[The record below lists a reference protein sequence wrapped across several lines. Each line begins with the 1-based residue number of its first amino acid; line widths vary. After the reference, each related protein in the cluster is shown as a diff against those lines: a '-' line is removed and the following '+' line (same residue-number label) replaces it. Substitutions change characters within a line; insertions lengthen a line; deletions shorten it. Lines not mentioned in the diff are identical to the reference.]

1 MKKIVLSILICF
13 VAVGMIA
20 AKPQRTKK
28 QRQKMVKI
36 ETTLGTIKVKLYD
49 ETPLHRDNFLK
60 LVKEE
65 FYEGTL
71 FHRVIRDFMIQAGDP
86 ESKTADSLTHLGAGG
101 VGYTVPA
108 EIVFPQLYHKRGVL
122 AAARQGDMVNPER
135 KSSSCQFY
143 IVQGKTFTDEELDI
157 MEMRL
162 IRQLRMAEPFKYT
175 EEQRIA
181 YKTFGGTP
189 HLDGQYTVFGEVVEG
204 FDVLQKIS
212 EVETGRSDRPVED
225 IRIINMKIV
234 KR

>member
-1 MKKIVLSILICF
+1 
-13 VAVGMIA
+13 
-20 AKPQRTKK
+20 
-28 QRQKMVKI
+28 
-36 ETTLGTIKVKLYD
+36 
-49 ETPLHRDNFLK
+49 
-60 LVKEE
+60 
-65 FYEGTL
+65 
-71 FHRVIRDFMIQAGDP
+71 
-86 ESKTADSLTHLGAGG
+86 
-101 VGYTVPA
+101 
-108 EIVFPQLYHKRGVL
+108 
-122 AAARQGDMVNPER
+122 MVNPER

-162 IRQLRMAEPFKYT
+162 TRQLRMAEPFKYT

-212 EVETGRSDRPVED
+212 EVGTGRSDRPVED

>member
-1 MKKIVLSILICF
+1 MSSSHNIHCIKLDDGRFRSVTEEQLDLFLSNYVEVDLENEEI
-13 VAVGMIA
+13 
-20 AKPQRTKK
+20 P
-28 QRQKMVKI
+28 
-36 ETTLGTIKVKLYD
+36 D
-49 ETPLHRDNFLK
+49 EFT
-60 LVKEE
+60 
-65 FYEGTL
+65 
-71 FHRVIRDFMIQAGDP
+71 VITNYFDQAGNRIAYSMFWI
-86 ESKTADSLTHLGAGG
+86 E
-101 VGYTVPA
+101 
-108 EIVFPQLYHKRGVL
+108 
-122 AAARQGDMVNPER
+122 
-135 KSSSCQFY
+135 
-143 IVQGKTFTDEELDI
+143 FTDEELDI

-162 IRQLRMAEPFKYT
+162 TRQLRMAEPFKYT